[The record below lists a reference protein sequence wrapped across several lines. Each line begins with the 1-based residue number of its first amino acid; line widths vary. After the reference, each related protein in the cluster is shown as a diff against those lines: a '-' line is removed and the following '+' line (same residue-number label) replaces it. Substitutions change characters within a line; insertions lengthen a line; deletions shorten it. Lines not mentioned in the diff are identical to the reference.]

1 MSVDFKKMCPRGI
14 RLRDN
19 SLEIQSSKTVFVDG
33 EKKVQREFSYVPV
46 KLGVDGQMNQE
57 LFMQSLTE
65 AIKVK
70 TNLDAYVASSGYGK
84 NKVRKGFTV
93 GKVKETVDALFA
105 KRWAGTSQE
114 RNVKIYTKD
123 ILNFF
128 PHDARLDNINTEEQ
142 RDLFIQFCKD
152 EVYNRPMNNMNS
164 VSNKSINV
172 RLGIMRAVMAYAI
185 KEGLLDKTKV
195 IDQTRNDFGW
205 TNLPQQSSKK
215 KQPLTEAEIQ
225 DVYNEAVADGEL
237 EFADAFIFLCDT
249 GMRHQGEFFKFNI
262 KNAHF
267 KSKTMQFWREKTSS
281 WSIHIPMTDRVFDIL
296 KKRREQALRNGGKVF
311 DITQSRIR
319 TLCKRYKER
328 CDLPEHFTP
337 YATRHTFITRLV
349 EANNPPNVVRDLAGH
364 SCIETT
370 LTFYAYTS
378 DKLIMS
384 AIQSINNVGDAN
396 NDSKG
401 SEITSSMIGHNSNK
415 MLKEGK

>member
-57 LFMQSLTE
+57 LFMQALTE

-70 TNLDAYVASSGYGK
+70 TNLDAYVSSSGYGK

-128 PHDARLDNINTEEQ
+128 PHDARLDDINTEEQ

-205 TNLPQQSSKK
+205 TNLPQQATKK

-225 DVYNEAVADGEL
+225 EVYNEAIADGEL
-237 EFADAFIFLCDT
+237 EFADAFVFLCDT

-262 KNAHF
+262 KNANF
-267 KSKTMQFWREKTSS
+267 KSRTMQFWREKTNS

-378 DKLIMS
+378 DKLIKN

-401 SEITSSMIGHNSNK
+401 SEIASSMIGHNSNK

>member
-1 MSVDFKKMCPRGI
+1 MAVDFKKMCPRGI

-33 EKKVQREFSYVPV
+33 EKKVNREFSYVPV
-46 KLGVDGQMNQE
+46 KLGADGQMNQE

-70 TNLDAYVASSGYGK
+70 TQLDAYVSASGYGK
-84 NKVRKGFTV
+84 NKVRKAFEV
-93 GKVKETVDALFA
+93 GTVKETVDALFA
-105 KRWAGTSQE
+105 KRWAGTPQE
-114 RNVKIYTKD
+114 RNIKIYIKD

-128 PHDARLDNINTEEQ
+128 PHDARLDAINTEEQ

-152 EVYNRPMNNMNS
+152 EVYNRPMNNLNS

-172 RLGIMRAVMAYAI
+172 RLGIMRAVTQYAI
-185 KEGLLDKTKV
+185 KEGMLDKSKV
-195 IDQTRNDFGW
+195 IDQTRNDYGW
-205 TNLPQQSSKK
+205 TNLPQQATKK

-225 DVYNEAVADGEL
+225 EVYNEAVADGET
-237 EFADAFIFLCDT
+237 EFADAFVFLCDT
-249 GMRHQGEFFKFNI
+249 GMRHQGEFFKFDI
-262 KNAHF
+262 KNVNF
-267 KSKTMQFWREKTSS
+267 KSKTMQFFRPKTDS
-281 WSIHIPMTDRVFDIL
+281 WSIHIPMTDRVFDML
-296 KKRREQALRNGGKVF
+296 KNRREQALRNGGKAF

-328 CDLPEHFTP
+328 CNLPEHFTP

-378 DKLIMS
+378 DKLISS
-384 AIQSINNVGDAN
+384 AIQSINNVRET
-396 NDSKG
+396 NDS
-401 SEITSSMIGHNSNK
+401 SEKEASSMIGHNSRNL
-415 MLKEGK
+415 LKVKGE